1 MTKAFNAEVKCH
13 EQNKFVS
20 TDYWIIEKQYYICV
34 NNYASALK
42 SLQAA
47 LSVQYDCLIS
57 TNKQSWELIKGILST
72 YTSQL
77 SIIYG
82 KIDANEA
89 MVNKINTTSF
99 EKLVKVDGS
108 LQCIVQDDKINKL
121 VSLLYTHYKERLSTH
136 KHKWMI

>member
-1 MTKAFNAEVKCH
+1 MTKAYNAEIKCH
-13 EQNKFVS
+13 EQNKLAS
-20 TDYWIIEKQYYICV
+20 SDYWIIEKQYYICV

-42 SLQAA
+42 SLQTA
-47 LSVQYDCLIS
+47 LSVQYDYLIA
-57 TNKQSWELIKGILST
+57 TCKQSWEIIKGILST

-89 MVNKINTTSF
+89 MINKINSTSF

-108 LQCIVQDDKINKL
+108 LQCIVQNDKINKL
-121 VSLLYTHYKERLSTH
+121 ISIL
-136 KHKWMI
+136 